1 MAILEERPYKLNM
14 GIVTQTL
21 YKLWLF
27 YPVGR
32 TKCSE
37 RVNLNLE
44 IIYNLYAFLLY
55 VIHLDVGRDRTRSI
69 IKTPTALVA
78 LSLGLD
84 LKSTLAKTLSNAMLK
99 LVVK

>member
-32 TKCSE
+32 TKCSG

-84 LKSTLAKTLSNAMLK
+84 RKTLSNAVLCSSS
-99 LVVK
+99 L

>member
-69 IKTPTALVA
+69 IKTLTALVA

-84 LKSTLAKTLSNAMLK
+84 RKTLSNAVLCSSS
-99 LVVK
+99 L